1 MAGTQYVVFSLN
13 EQSYGLEIFK
23 IKEVLSYRK
32 ITPLPYVTGFIKGI
46 INLRGSILPV
56 FDLREKFGIPGE
68 GYTSFHVIIVVEIA
82 GRVMGVIVDEISD
95 VLEILPE
102 DLQTTGNLPPG
113 LRKEYLIG
121 VGRKG
126 NAMIILL
133 NLDQL
138 LSSEE
143 LEQLDFT

>member
-46 INLRGSILPV
+46 INLRGIIMPV
-56 FDLREKFGIPGE
+56 FDLREKFGIPVGD
-68 GYTSFHVIIVVEIA
+68 YTSFHVIIVVEMA

-102 DLQTTGNLPPG
+102 DFQTTGNLPPN

-126 NAMIILL
+126 DAMIILL
-133 NLDQL
+133 NIDQL

-143 LEQLDFT
+143 LEQLDVA